1 MTQKVIC
8 RICFLLATVL
18 LSSNFIFS
26 SIARK
31 SYVGKVGDAMCGVK
45 HQIGG
50 PVECTQIC
58 VQRGSK
64 YDLIVGAQAYT
75 LNTKDKAV
83 LEKLSTLTNKTAF
96 VKGTMNG
103 NMIEVSSVTPA
114 R

>member
-1 MTQKVIC
+1 MTQPVFC
-8 RICFLLATVL
+8 RIGLLLATVL
-18 LSSNFIFS
+18 LSSNLIFS
-26 SIARK
+26 SIARRN
-31 SYVGKVGDAMCGVK
+31 YVGKVGDAMCGVK

-50 PVECTQIC
+50 PVECTRIC

-83 LEKLSTLTNKTAF
+83 LERLSALTNKTAS

-103 NMIEVSSVTPA
+103 DMIEVSSVTPA

>member
-1 MTQKVIC
+1 MTQKVLCKIGL
-8 RICFLLATVL
+8 LLATVL

-26 SIARK
+26 SITPK
-31 SYVGKVGDAMCGVK
+31 NYVGKVGDAMCGVK

-75 LNTKDKAV
+75 LNTKDKTV
-83 LEKLSTLTNKTAF
+83 LERLSALTNKIAS

-103 NMIEVSSVTPA
+103 DMIEVSSVTAA